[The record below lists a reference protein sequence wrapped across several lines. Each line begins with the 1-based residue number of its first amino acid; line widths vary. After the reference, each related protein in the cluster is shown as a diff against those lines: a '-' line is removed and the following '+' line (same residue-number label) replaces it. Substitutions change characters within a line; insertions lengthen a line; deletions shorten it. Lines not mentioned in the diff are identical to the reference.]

1 KIVNNDLNV
10 SHLSLR
16 SSGKSMN
23 SGIVEVYKGD
33 KWGYVCE
40 DGWDLIDAN
49 VVCREI
55 GFTRGA
61 ASSKIKNGTLL
72 ESQKPNASILLNDL
86 HCSGTENTLHDCPY
100 SLLNDCS
107 HDQTASLECSE
118 DIHIL
123 NPAANVT
130 VGFVGGSDKS
140 EGIVEVV
147 INKERYRV
155 CNDNWKDQDAAVICR
170 MMGFR

>member
-1 KIVNNDLNV
+1 KYVNNDPDV
-10 SHLSLR
+10 SYSSLR
-16 SSGKSMN
+16 SSSKSMN
-23 SGIVEVYKGD
+23 SGTVQVYKGG

-40 DGWDLIDAN
+40 NGWDLIDAN

-72 ESQKPNASILLNDL
+72 ESQKTNASILLNDL

-107 HDQTASLECSE
+107 HDQTASVECSE
-118 DIHIL
+118 DIP
-123 NPAANVT
+123 NFT
-130 VGFVGGSDKS
+130 VELVGGDDKS

-155 CNDNWKDQDAAVICR
+155 CDDNWNDKDAAVICR
-170 MMGFR
+170 MMGYR